1 MTRGDAVYYRDEK
14 GAHFG
19 HLMKAGYKWARVQ
32 VGFELKRVPLADV
45 KPWPP
50 ERVESAPVKV
60 KRGR

>member
-1 MTRGDAVYYRDEK
+1 MTPGDTVYYRTER
-14 GAHFG
+14 GCRFG
-19 HLMKAGYKWARVQ
+19 RLVRAGYKWADVE
-32 VGFELKRVPLADV
+32 VCGKTKHVPLADV